1 MLSIHTAMATP
12 FLWCW
17 VSVTQLSMNLATSAR
32 AIRPPPPATW
42 KYHAVICD
50 HLSTS
55 VSYTWKSSST
65 LNSFSVTALL
75 VRPAGRTTVQSMSA
89 TLTTTLA

>member
-42 KYHAVICD
+42 NHQSVICH
-50 HLSTS
+50 HLSAS
-55 VSYTWKSSST
+55 ASNTWKSSST